1 MVKQSLSY
9 YLNILLKEHPEQV
22 FRYREEVQKDYFLTS
37 LVMEMDKRRNSRVVI
52 LENIKG
58 SKIPV
63 VGNIFSS
70 RKRIA
75 TMLGCNIDNFPKK
88 WMKAEN
94 NLLDPVIVKNGP
106 VKDNIIIGEDV
117 DLFRLPISYH
127 FNDDAGPYITSG
139 ILVAR
144 DPDSGVYNL
153 SFHRLQLKGKDKFGV
168 SLHSRGHLWD
178 YFRRAEEKRTNLPVA
193 VIVGCHPLIYLAAA
207 SKMSMDIDEYS
218 LAGSLM
224 EEPLCLTHGS
234 SCGLLVPAASEIVL
248 EGKILANVREA
259 EGPLG
264 EYTGY
269 STSRSTENVFVVDAI
284 MNRNDPY
291 FLDIVPGNSS
301 EHLLL
306 GGIAKEIHIIERL
319 REAVPALI
327 NVNFPR
333 SGTHFH
339 AYLSMKKTD
348 RGQVKQALIL
358 LFGLDHYI
366 KLAIAVDEDINIFNE
381 EEVLWAVA
389 TRVQADRDVFIIPDV
404 ICNKLDP
411 SSPEG
416 ISAKMGIDATMPL
429 NQGIVR
435 CRTNKKT
442 DFMIKDIL
450 EN

>member
-1 MVKQSLSY
+1 MIKQSLSY

-75 TMLGCNIDNFPKK
+75 TMLGCNIDSFSKK

-106 VKDNIIIGEDV
+106 VRDNIIIGEDV

-178 YFRRAEEKRTNLPVA
+178 YFRRSEEKRTDLPVA

-207 SKMSMDIDEYS
+207 SKISMDKDEYS

-224 EEPLCLTHGS
+224 EESLYLTPGS

-269 STSRSTENVFVVDAI
+269 STSRSTENVFIVDAI
-284 MNRNDPY
+284 MNRNNPY

-319 REAVPALI
+319 REAVPTLI

-339 AYLSMKKTD
+339 AYLSIKKTD
-348 RGQVKQALIL
+348 RGQAKQALML

-411 SSPEG
+411 SSREG
-416 ISAKMGIDATMPL
+416 ISAKMGIDATIPL
-429 NQGIVR
+429 NRGIVR